1 MFDLLIS
8 EIKQKSDVADAD
20 IGKFISA
27 LKVRHIKKKKNLL
40 NEGDSVNK
48 MFYVNEGLFRY
59 YSYAEDGTEHTT
71 DLIAQNNWFGDAK
84 AFLSK
89 EPAGINIEALEDSTV
104 FEISYD
110 DLHRFYDEL
119 PMFERAVRKTIE
131 HYFVKALERGKKV
144 NRAGYSAQ
152 ERYLQYVN
160 SHPKLANR
168 VPAMYLA
175 SYLGITPETFSRL
188 RSQFLKQGLPTTQ

>member
-1 MFDLLIS
+1 MFDTLIN
-8 EIKQKSDVADAD
+8 EMKQKSAIADAD
-20 IGKFISA
+20 IAIFISA

-40 NEGDSVNK
+40 NEGDPANK
-48 MFYVNEGLFRY
+48 MFYVNEGLFRFY
-59 YSYAEDGTEHTT
+59 IYDEDGTEHTT

-84 AFLSK
+84 AFLSR
-89 EPAGINIEALEDSTV
+89 EPAGIHIEALEDSIV
-104 FEISYD
+104 FELSYD

-119 PMFERAVRKTIE
+119 PLFERIVRKVVE
-131 HYFVKALERGKKV
+131 HYFVKALDRSKKV
-144 NRAGYSAQ
+144 YRAGYPAQ

-168 VPAMYLA
+168 VPAIYLA

-188 RSQFLKQGLPTTQ
+188 RSQFLKQGLQTM

>member
-1 MFDLLIS
+1 MFDILIN
-8 EIKQKSDVADAD
+8 EMKQKSAIADAD
-20 IGKFISA
+20 IMTFISA

-40 NEGDSVNK
+40 NEGDPVNK

-59 YSYAEDGTEHTT
+59 YIYGEDGTEHTT

-84 AFLSK
+84 AFLSR
-89 EPAGINIEALEDSTV
+89 EEAGINIEALEDSIV
-104 FEISYD
+104 FELTYD

-119 PMFERAVRKTIE
+119 PLFERVVRKVVE
-131 HYFVKALERGKKV
+131 HYFVKSLERAKKV
-144 NRAGYSAQ
+144 YRAGYPAQ

-168 VPAMYLA
+168 VPAIYLA

-188 RSQFLKQGLPTTQ
+188 RSQFLKQGLQAMQ